1 MEIRG
6 ARVLLL
12 RSCSFNGQVVQAW
25 DADELPA
32 DATVNEILK
41 RDLLGARRKI
51 LFVEGTESSLD
62 KPLYSLIF
70 PMVSVIPKGSCHD
83 VERAVVGGRAGEP
96 FHWLRAFGIVD
107 GDGYASDE
115 ILRRRERGIYAV
127 PFYSVE
133 AIYFHPRIIGRIA
146 ARQTNVSGESA
157 SNLTKRAL
165 EGGVACIRDHTERL
179 SKKVVKKSIRKRIFE
194 QIPND
199 DDLLIGQSITLKNA
213 AKEVLAERVRELD
226 TAVENGDWEAILTK
240 SPVRESGATSTIS
253 ATLGFRDIGAYENA
267 VRHLLAED
275 NEALAFVRALFGDLF
290 GKLQD

>member
-1 MEIRG
+1 M
-6 ARVLLL
+6 
-12 RSCSFNGQVVQAW
+12 
-25 DADELPA
+25 
-32 DATVNEILK
+32 
-41 RDLLGARRKI
+41 
-51 LFVEGTESSLD
+51 EGTESSLD

-83 VERAVVGGRAGEP
+83 VERAVVGGRAGER

-133 AIYFHPRIIGRIA
+133 AIYFHPRIIGWIA
-146 ARQTNVSGESA
+146 ARQANVSGESA

-165 EGGVACIRDHTERL
+165 ERGVACIRDHTERL

-213 AKEVLAERVRELD
+213 AKEILAERVHELD
-226 TAVENGDWEAILTK
+226 TAVENGDWQAILTK
-240 SPVRESGATSTIS
+240 ASARVRSAKYYFGNSRIPRHWGLREFGASS
-253 ATLGFRDIGAYENA
+253 SSR
-267 VRHLLAED
+267 R
-275 NEALAFVRALFGDLF
+275 
-290 GKLQD
+290 Q